1 MGLSVSQAAGKD
13 GMILGSIGN
22 FFKGAAKGIGNFAK
36 SVFSGGSNSSSSGGG
51 GFFGGGSSAPKT
63 SGLDF
68 GSAFKSTSDTGFL
81 GYGQDLSYAQDNFG
95 SFFNTDAFTPK
106 TFSSGFNL
114 FSGKSNYVP
123 GVSETSGMG
132 PLANGTQY
140 AAMVTGNKLFGFDYN
155 QNGSVKGGLGG
166 ILKGFSKQGGA
177 IGSLIGGLLGQQGKG
192 NAIGNMFQ
200 SIFGGGGSNED
211 GSANWLM

>member
-1 MGLSVSQAAGKD
+1 MAHMAGFDLPKSLPKATEYSPGGASVSQAAGKD

-132 PLANGTQY
+132 PLVPTALSMPQWLLVISY
-140 AAMVTGNKLFGFDYN
+140 LDLIIIKMVRLRADLVV
-155 QNGSVKGGLGG
+155 S
-166 ILKGFSKQGGA
+166 SKV
-177 IGSLIGGLLGQQGKG
+177 SLSKVEQLDL
-192 NAIGNMFQ
+192 
-200 SIFGGGGSNED
+200 
-211 GSANWLM
+211 